1 MEKDKPGKT
10 GNPLKEDLEK
20 QEAERIK
27 RLEEAKNELHLRH
40 EEMKK
45 NKQGP
50 DEQESDGS
58 ANAFEDK

>member
-1 MEKDKPGKT
+1 MQKDTPGKKK
-10 GNPLKEDLEK
+10 NPLKEDLEK

-27 RLEEAKNELHLRH
+27 KLEEAKNELHL
-40 EEMKK
+40 K
-45 NKQGP
+45 NKDQKNNKKEP